1 MILLQEQESL
11 EYEFRLEKARQEA
24 EKVRIDAEGKAIA
37 NRILAASLTP
47 NILKEKY
54 KTGFQYF
61 DIQIDDKKLTKLNA
75 KDAKRNNAKI
85 LEYNKVKKAHA
96 LLEAKVKQIHKYTTV
111 VFLSSI
117 ISGLVVIV
125 VSAFLFMQSSD
136 KLTNMTETSREAL
149 VVFAENVDGVNA
161 SLKNLDTAIKKQGDL
176 LAINEKLVVTLDK
189 IEKRVEK
196 SNENTVGELQ
206 LITTTLINELGKN
219 SQISIENNKKLSAN
233 LAKLN
238 RSNSKTIAKA
248 IQQISNKAIY
258 KQIVANQA
266 IQAQQISKLVKQNNN
281 VLGKIADKTS
291 RIKYP

>member
-1 MILLQEQESL
+1 MDTKMEAVQESIKL
-11 EYEFRLEKARQEA
+11 AL
-24 EKVRIDAEGKAIA
+24 DAAD
-37 NRILAASLTP
+37 AATDVTS
-47 NILKEKY
+47 
-54 KTGFQYF
+54 
-61 DIQIDDKKLTKLNA
+61 
-75 KDAKRNNAKI
+75 
-85 LEYNKVKKAHA
+85 EYNKVKKAHA

-117 ISGLVVIV
+117 VSGLAVIV
-125 VSAFLFMQSSD
+125 FSAILFMQSSN

-176 LAINEKLVVTLDK
+176 LEINEKLVITLDK
-189 IEKRVEK
+189 IEKRVQK

-206 LITTTLINELGKN
+206 LITKTLIDEISKN
-219 SQISIENNKKLSAN
+219 TQANIDNNKKLNAN
-233 LAKLN
+233 LEKLN
-238 RSNSKTIAKA
+238 KSNSKTISKA

-266 IQAQQISKLVKQNNN
+266 IQAQQISKLVKQNNS

>member
-1 MILLQEQESL
+1 MDTKMEAVQESIKL
-11 EYEFRLEKARQEA
+11 AL
-24 EKVRIDAEGKAIA
+24 DAAD
-37 NRILAASLTP
+37 AATDVTS
-47 NILKEKY
+47 
-54 KTGFQYF
+54 
-61 DIQIDDKKLTKLNA
+61 
-75 KDAKRNNAKI
+75 
-85 LEYNKVKKAHA
+85 EYNKVKKAHA

-117 ISGLVVIV
+117 VSGLAVIIF
-125 VSAFLFMQSSD
+125 SAILFMQSSN

-176 LAINEKLVVTLDK
+176 LEINEKLVITLDK
-189 IEKRVEK
+189 IEKRVQK

-206 LITTTLINELGKN
+206 LITKTLIDEISKN
-219 SQISIENNKKLSAN
+219 TQANIDNNKRLNAN
-233 LAKLN
+233 LEKLN
-238 RSNSKTIAKA
+238 KSNSKTISKA

-266 IQAQQISKLVKQNNN
+266 IQAQQISKLVKQNNS